1 MSQPQAP
8 ERKSD
13 RIVGAVEGHRLV
25 IIRDG
30 KSVESLKNGRGP
42 ADKMALSPQPPRK
55 KS

>member
-1 MSQPQAP
+1 MTQPQAP
-8 ERKSD
+8 QRKFG

-30 KSVESLKNGRGP
+30 KFVGPLKNGRGP
-42 ADKMALSPQPPRK
+42 ADEMALSPRPPRQ